1 MGISCSKRKIR
12 QRNPIL
18 WLEREMN
25 VNIRNVSQ
33 HSLISLDAMFQ
44 FSWIFKK
51 TPVPESLFKKSCR
64 SAACNFVKKETFR
77 QVLSCVFYEIFKN
90 TYCYKIRRVPPSG
103 LTNGISVALEYIIR
117 QEANETENAK
127 ATFVTYFNKIK
138 IRWT

>member
-33 HSLISLDAMFQ
+33 NSLISLDAMFQ

-90 TYCYKIRRVPPSG
+90 TYFYKIRWVPASS
-103 LTNGISVALEYIIR
+103 LTKGIYLSSTGIYHNTGSKWNRECKSNLRNV
-117 QEANETENAK
+117 
-127 ATFVTYFNKIK
+127 F
-138 IRWT
+138 